1 MYPSAAATSR
11 TERPPIADT
20 RITIVIRPLLQV
32 CAIDKKGSSGENCT
46 LKFIIAMNIC
56 GGFAP
61 GDERAESLLQRWELA
76 H

>member
-1 MYPSAAATSR
+1 MCVCLWGPKPTPSPS
-11 TERPPIADT
+11 
-20 RITIVIRPLLQV
+20 
-32 CAIDKKGSSGENCT
+32 IDNKGSSGENCT